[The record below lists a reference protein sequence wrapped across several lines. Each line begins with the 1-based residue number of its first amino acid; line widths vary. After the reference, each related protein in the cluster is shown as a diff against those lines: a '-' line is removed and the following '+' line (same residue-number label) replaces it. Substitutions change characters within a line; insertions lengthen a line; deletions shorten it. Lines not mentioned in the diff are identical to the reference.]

1 MNRTQHYSLLR
12 AMEIDKKNLLK
23 YQEIYNYAYILSDGI
38 FKIVF
43 AEEKDHTLLISLV
56 NAMLDLH
63 DGEAIKEITLEMQEF
78 PGAFTKKDCIVDIIG
93 TTNAGERVLVEVVN
107 NLIPVSKTSF
117 GQEWIQTS
125 FGYQAAKPLSRNKIA
140 EPQGQQQGDEFYRDR
155 VEYYM
160 SRVIE
165 NQVHTSE
172 KYELPRIYFLGLLD
186 FTLFPEEPQKYI
198 HHVDEMCNGRKFFPK
213 IQKIFVEIEKF
224 FRLEEKGITTND
236 NSEAAQ
242 WLRAIKVTINEE
254 PVPEKIMQNETFRR
268 LLDSVKLINFA
279 EELFNCEVKNVTD
292 LMAEHEIGFAEGK
305 KEGHAE
311 GFVQGKTEGH
321 AEGREA
327 GLAEGRAE
335 GFAQGK
341 TEGHAEGREAGLAE
355 GREAGRAE
363 GFAQGKTEGLNE
375 GELRKAREIAKGL
388 RDDGVPMEIIVR
400 RSGLSEDEIRKL

>member
-1 MNRTQHYSLLR
+1 MNRAQHYSLLR
-12 AMEIDKKNLLK
+12 AMEMDKKNLLK

-63 DGEAIKEITLEMQEF
+63 DGDAIKDITLEMQEF
-78 PGAFTKKDCIVDIIG
+78 PGVFCKKDCIVDIIG
-93 TTNAGERVLVEVVN
+93 TTNAGERVLVEV
-107 NLIPVSKTSF
+107 
-117 GQEWIQTS
+117 
-125 FGYQAAKPLSRNKIA
+125 
-140 EPQGQQQGDEFYRDR
+140 QQQGDEFYRDR
-155 VEYYM
+155 VEYYT

-305 KEGHAE
+305 KEGHEA
-311 GFVQGKTEGH
+311 GL

-327 GLAEGRAE
+327 GLVEGRAE

-341 TEGHAEGREAGLAE
+341 TEGFEQGKKEGFVQGKTEGFAEGKSEGRDAGLAE
-355 GREAGRAE
+355 GRA
-363 GFAQGKTEGLNE
+363 E
-375 GELRKAREIAKGL
+375 GELKKACEMAAKMLVRNMPIEEI
-388 RDDGVPMEIIVR
+388 MEITE
-400 RSGLSEDEIRKL
+400 LSESEILAIKSRVVP

>member
-1 MNRTQHYSLLR
+1 
-12 AMEIDKKNLLK
+12 
-23 YQEIYNYAYILSDGI
+23 
-38 FKIVF
+38 
-43 AEEKDHTLLISLV
+43 
-56 NAMLDLH
+56 
-63 DGEAIKEITLEMQEF
+63 
-78 PGAFTKKDCIVDIIG
+78 
-93 TTNAGERVLVEVVN
+93 
-107 NLIPVSKTSF
+107 
-117 GQEWIQTS
+117 
-125 FGYQAAKPLSRNKIA
+125 
-140 EPQGQQQGDEFYRDR
+140 
-155 VEYYM
+155 M

-224 FRLEEKGITTND
+224 FRLEEKGITAND

-242 WLRAIKVTINEE
+242 WLRAIKVVINEE

-305 KEGHAE
+305 KEG
-311 GFVQGKTEGH
+311 
-321 AEGREA
+321 RDA

-335 GFAQGK
+335 GELKKACEMAAKMLAKNKPIEEIMEF
-341 TEGHAEGREAGLAE
+341 TE
-355 GREAGRAE
+355 
-363 GFAQGKTEGLNE
+363 
-375 GELRKAREIAKGL
+375 
-388 RDDGVPMEIIVR
+388 
-400 RSGLSEDEIRKL
+400 LSESEILAIKSRVAP

>member
-1 MNRTQHYSLLR
+1 
-12 AMEIDKKNLLK
+12 MEIDKKNLLK

-63 DGEAIKEITLEMQEF
+63 DDDAIKEISLEMQEF
-78 PGAFTKKDCIVDIIG
+78 PGVFCKKDCIVDIIG
-93 TTNAGERVLVEVVN
+93 TTNAGERVLVEV
-107 NLIPVSKTSF
+107 
-117 GQEWIQTS
+117 
-125 FGYQAAKPLSRNKIA
+125 
-140 EPQGQQQGDEFYRDR
+140 QQQGDEFYRDR

-236 NSEAAQ
+236 SSEAAQ

-305 KEGHAE
+305 KEGHEA
-311 GFVQGKTEGH
+311 GL

-335 GFAQGK
+335 GELKKACEMAAKMLAKNKPMGEIMEF
-341 TEGHAEGREAGLAE
+341 TE
-355 GREAGRAE
+355 
-363 GFAQGKTEGLNE
+363 
-375 GELRKAREIAKGL
+375 
-388 RDDGVPMEIIVR
+388 
-400 RSGLSEDEIRKL
+400 LSESEILAIKSRVAP